1 MCHFLSLLQCDSLL
15 RSSFWPGGGKKWFQC
30 LVGIIK
36 MAGLGARSRR
46 SIKLVEVRRD
56 SSQIK
61 EKERRREGKPQMGKT
76 GGRPSFYNNGDQ
88 RGQSVMDKATSC

>member
-1 MCHFLSLLQCDSLL
+1 M
-15 RSSFWPGGGKKWFQC
+15 
-30 LVGIIK
+30 
-36 MAGLGARSRR
+36 
-46 SIKLVEVRRD
+46 VEVRRD

-88 RGQSVMDKATSC
+88 RGKSVMDKATACCAGDPGSIPANGRAAC